1 MTPMSGMRS
10 ARGLL
15 AGLAAIT
22 ACLAATSA
30 HAESFGCT
38 NVNLGFYNSTYT
50 NMNGRQIP
58 NFAIG
63 DQLSIT
69 VSSISAGTFTLKNS
83 TSVTRLS
90 WTTPGTQTYTVA
102 DASDAA
108 NLLLAND
115 TSPSSTVVS
124 ASSCNSSPGPSGD
137 RSEAVTRGF
146 LQSRI
151 NGILLNNPG
160 ATSLINRSQTIGPQ
174 QVASAGNAS
183 TNVASNT
190 AAAFGS
196 AMGLGASLGDATGRG
211 MGSADDASLGSRN
224 IQFRSSLSQLRHEAA
239 QRRADQDRMALGAGD
254 GGSVPIIYDA
264 YTPWDVWVEGR
275 FSAYNDDQ
283 ARLNR
288 DGHVGV
294 LYLGGD
300 YRITPDMIIGGLVQ
314 FDWAKDESGVLSSD
328 VDGHGWM
335 VGPYLSARVHENIY
349 FDLRAAWGRSNNDID
364 VAGAS
369 GSFDTT
375 RWLVR
380 GALAG
385 NWYHDAWRIT
395 PSAELAYIK
404 ESAESY
410 TNSAG
415 TFVAAQDVALG
426 RLQFGP
432 EVGYRFVHTADS
444 FIEPFAAIRGVW
456 DFDNPNV
463 EIINGYIVGPGDFWG
478 RLEGGLNWV
487 TSSGLYVR
495 GSATWDGM
503 GASDY
508 NGYTLQGTVNVPL
521 N

>member
-1 MTPMSGMRS
+1 MHS

-22 ACLAATSA
+22 ACFAATSA
-30 HAESFGCT
+30 HAESLGCT

-108 NLLLAND
+108 SLLLAND

-160 ATSLINRSQTIGPQ
+160 ATSLINRSQTTGPQ

-224 IQFRSSLSQLRHEAA
+224 IQFRSSLS
-239 QRRADQDRMALGAGD
+239 
-254 GGSVPIIYDA
+254 
-264 YTPWDVWVEGR
+264 
-275 FSAYNDDQ
+275 
-283 ARLNR
+283 
-288 DGHVGV
+288 
-294 LYLGGD
+294 
-300 YRITPDMIIGGLVQ
+300 
-314 FDWAKDESGVLSSD
+314 
-328 VDGHGWM
+328 
-335 VGPYLSARVHENIY
+335 
-349 FDLRAAWGRSNNDID
+349 
-364 VAGAS
+364 
-369 GSFDTT
+369 
-375 RWLVR
+375 
-380 GALAG
+380 
-385 NWYHDAWRIT
+385 
-395 PSAELAYIK
+395 
-404 ESAESY
+404 
-410 TNSAG
+410 
-415 TFVAAQDVALG
+415 
-426 RLQFGP
+426 
-432 EVGYRFVHTADS
+432 
-444 FIEPFAAIRGVW
+444 
-456 DFDNPNV
+456 
-463 EIINGYIVGPGDFWG
+463 
-478 RLEGGLNWV
+478 
-487 TSSGLYVR
+487 
-495 GSATWDGM
+495 
-503 GASDY
+503 
-508 NGYTLQGTVNVPL
+508 
-521 N
+521 